1 MMNRIPFNWGTAIT
15 LVYTC
20 FAAATTGFVAFAMS
34 RPVELVTPEYYAES
48 LRQNERMQAERN
60 AQALRPGAAVAQS
73 AGRLVAVSLPI
84 DHARNARGTVT
95 LYRPSDSTA
104 DRLFQLAV
112 DSNGRQYLSLD
123 GLATGRWIVQVR
135 WSDGDR
141 DYYVEQPVFAK

>member
-1 MMNRIPFNWGTAIT
+1 
-15 LVYTC
+15 
-20 FAAATTGFVAFAMS
+20 
-34 RPVELVTPEYYAES
+34 
-48 LRQNERMQAERN
+48 
-60 AQALRPGAAVAQS
+60 VAQS

-123 GLATGRWIVQVR
+123 GLAAGRWIVQVR